1 MSEYDTFPPYEKF
14 KKVLSGCPQAALFY
28 ISMWR
33 AKKPSGRVIINKKEL
48 KTKFLTSKTL
58 VRNYLL
64 HLAKL
69 ELVTSEEGIET
80 FIIDLVV

>member
-1 MSEYDTFPPYEKF
+1 MSEYDTFPPYQKF
-14 KKVLSGCPQAALFY
+14 KNVLSVCPEASLFY
-28 ISMWR
+28 ISLWK
-33 AKKPSGRVIINKKEL
+33 AKKPSGRVIINKKDL

-69 ELVTSEEGIET
+69 DLVAWEEGIET